1 VIKIGFFD
9 KINYSIIVKAFK
21 QVCDRRHHE
30 VYFTN
35 VPQVG
40 TFH

>member
-1 VIKIGFFD
+1 MDLFD
-9 KINYSIIVKAFK
+9 KIDNIMIVNAFK
-21 QVCDRRHHE
+21 QLPNRDDCE
-30 VYFTN
+30 IFCTN

>member
-1 VIKIGFFD
+1 VIKIGFLE
-9 KINYSIIVKAFK
+9 KINYSMIVNAFK
-21 QVCDRRHHE
+21 QVCNRRHRE
-30 VYFTN
+30 IFFTN